1 MWTLGIFDM
10 VDRCFGRAIFNANF
24 AFRAGSSKHGKAL
37 RASVA
42 WNCVEANHLRCNEEG
57 ENKMITF
64 TLSSQVWVAEDGEN
78 HLPGLIAHLIGTA
91 IESLHS
97 VLY

>member
-1 MWTLGIFDM
+1 MEKLYVRLWLGI
-10 VDRCFGRAIFNANF
+10 VLRLTIFGVTKR
-24 AFRAGSSKHGKAL
+24 GG
-37 RASVA
+37 
-42 WNCVEANHLRCNEEG
+42 
-57 ENKMITF
+57 NKMITF

>member
-1 MWTLGIFDM
+1 MEKLYVRLWLGI
-10 VDRCFGRAIFNANF
+10 VLRLTIFGVTKR
-24 AFRAGSSKHGKAL
+24 
-37 RASVA
+37 
-42 WNCVEANHLRCNEEG
+42 G

-64 TLSSQVWVAEDGEN
+64 TLSSQVWVAEDAEN